1 MPSFSAIC
9 SARSGFERPEKS
21 ISRFCGPRSIQGV
34 RSLIGSTGST
44 VSSPGSVASLIL
56 LLPLSSHVAFLVLLP
71 RPPDRERLG
80 RDVLGDHRART
91 DPRVVADL
99 HGRDERI
106 VDAGPDVAPDRR
118 PAFGLARL
126 MREVDGDVARRD

>member
-9 SARSGFERPEKS
+9 SASSGFERPEKS

-34 RSLIGSTGST
+34 RSFTGSTGST
-44 VSSPGSVASLIL
+44 VSSPGNFASAIL
-56 LLPLSSHVAFLVLLP
+56 LLPLPAHVAFLRLLP
-71 RPPDRERLG
+71 RPRDREGLR
-80 RDVLGDHRART
+80 RHVLGDHRARAG
-91 DPRVVADL
+91 PGLVADL

-118 PAFGLARL
+118 A
-126 MREVDGDVARRD
+126 